1 MFFKVFS
8 FLKVTCFFLLFIFST
23 NLSAMSIKIMLYG
36 DSLMAGYGLTQNENL
51 SSVLMNKIKK
61 NYTEDIDLINAS
73 VSGNTSKDGLA
84 RLKWSLEDKPAV
96 LVLCLGANDML
107 RGIDPTIT
115 KANLNEIITQVKQK
129 NIIVVLSG
137 MLAPD
142 SMGQNYKQQFD
153 NIYPELAKE
162 HQLIFMPFFLQDVAL
177 QEEYLLNDY
186 THPNYEGIKVIA
198 GNLFPYIKKAINLLS
213 S

>member
-1 MFFKVFS
+1 
-8 FLKVTCFFLLFIFST
+8 
-23 NLSAMSIKIMLYG
+23 
-36 DSLMAGYGLTQNENL
+36 
-51 SSVLMNKIKK
+51 
-61 NYTEDIDLINAS
+61 
-73 VSGNTSKDGLA
+73 
-84 RLKWSLEDKPAV
+84 
-96 LVLCLGANDML
+96 ML

-115 KANLNEIITQVKQK
+115 KANLNEIISQVKQK

-177 QEEYLLNDY
+177 QEKYLLNDY
-186 THPNYEGIKVIA
+186 THPNHEGIKVIA

>member
-51 SSVLMNKIKK
+51 SSVLMNIIKK
-61 NYTEDIDLINAS
+61 NYMDIDLINAS

-84 RLKWSLEDKPAV
+84 RLKWSLDVQPAI
-96 LVLCLGANDML
+96 LVLCLGGNDML

-115 KANLNEIITQVKQK
+115 KTNLNAIITQVKK
-129 NIIVVLSG
+129 KKLS
-137 MLAPD
+137 
-142 SMGQNYKQQFD
+142 
-153 NIYPELAKE
+153 
-162 HQLIFMPFFLQDVAL
+162 
-177 QEEYLLNDY
+177 
-186 THPNYEGIKVIA
+186 
-198 GNLFPYIKKAINLLS
+198 
-213 S
+213 

>member
-51 SSVLMNKIKK
+51 SSVLMNIIKK
-61 NYTEDIDLINAS
+61 NYMDIDLINAS

-84 RLKWSLEDKPAV
+84 RLKWSLDDKPAI

-129 NIIVVLSG
+129 KIIIVLSG
-137 MLAPD
+137 MKAFN

-177 QEEYLLNDY
+177 QEKYLLNDY
-186 THPNYEGIKVIA
+186 THPNHEGIKVIA

>member
-8 FLKVTCFFLLFIFST
+8 FMRVACFFLLFFFST

-51 SSVLMNKIKK
+51 SSVLMNKIKE
-61 NYTEDIDLINAS
+61 NNMDIDLINAS
-73 VSGNTSKDGLA
+73 VSGNTSNDGLA
-84 RLKWSLEDKPAV
+84 RLKWSLEDKPEV
-96 LVLCLGANDML
+96 LVLCLGGNDML

-115 KANLNEIITQVKQK
+115 KVNLNKIIIQVKKK
-129 NIIVVLSG
+129 NIIVILAG
-137 MLAPD
+137 MQAPD

-153 NIYPELAKE
+153 NIYPDLAKE

-186 THPNYEGIKVIA
+186 IHPNNEGIKIIA
-198 GNLFPYIKKAINLLS
+198 GNLFPYIKKAINILLS
-213 S
+213 

>member
-1 MFFKVFS
+1 
-8 FLKVTCFFLLFIFST
+8 
-23 NLSAMSIKIMLYG
+23 
-36 DSLMAGYGLTQNENL
+36 
-51 SSVLMNKIKK
+51 
-61 NYTEDIDLINAS
+61 
-73 VSGNTSKDGLA
+73 
-84 RLKWSLEDKPAV
+84 
-96 LVLCLGANDML
+96 LGANDML

-137 MLAPD
+137 MQAPD

-177 QEEYLLNDY
+177 KEEYLLNDY
-186 THPNYEGIKVIA
+186 RHPNNEGIKVIA
-198 GNLFPYIKKAINLLS
+198 GNLLPYIKKAIKF
-213 S
+213 

>member
-61 NYTEDIDLINAS
+61 NYMDIDLINAS

-107 RGIDPTIT
+107 RGINPTIT
-115 KANLNEIITQVKQK
+115 KANLNEIIPQVKKK

-137 MLAPD
+137 MQAPD
-142 SMGQNYKQQFD
+142 NMGQNYKQQFD
-153 NIYPELAKE
+153 NIYPELAK
-162 HQLIFMPFFLQDVAL
+162 
-177 QEEYLLNDY
+177 
-186 THPNYEGIKVIA
+186 
-198 GNLFPYIKKAINLLS
+198 
-213 S
+213 

>member
-1 MFFKVFS
+1 
-8 FLKVTCFFLLFIFST
+8 
-23 NLSAMSIKIMLYG
+23 MSIKIMLYG
-36 DSLMAGYGLTQNENL
+36 DSLMAGYGLTQNKNL
-51 SSVLMNKIKK
+51 SSVLKNKIKK
-61 NYTEDIDLINAS
+61 NYMDFDLINSS

-84 RLKWSLEDKPAV
+84 RLQWSLKDKPTV

-107 RGIDPTIT
+107 RGIDPRII
-115 KANLNEIITQVKQK
+115 KENLSEIIIQAKKK
-129 NIIVVLSG
+129 NIIVILSG

-162 HQLIFMPFFLQDVAL
+162 HQLIFMPFFLKDVAL

-186 THPNYEGIKVIA
+186 MHPNHEGIKIIA
-198 GNLFPYIKKAINLLS
+198 DNLFPYIKSSINILTN
-213 S
+213 

>member
-1 MFFKVFS
+1 MFFKVFN
-8 FLKVTCFFLLFIFST
+8 FLKTICFFLLFIFST
-23 NLSAMSIKIMLYG
+23 NLSAMPIKIMLYG
-36 DSLMAGYGLTQNENL
+36 DSLMAGYGLTQSENL
-51 SSVLMNKIKK
+51 SSMLMNKIKK
-61 NYTEDIDLINAS
+61 NYMNIDLINAS

-177 QEEYLLNDY
+177 QEKYLLNDY
-186 THPNYEGIKVIA
+186 THPNHEGIKIIA
-198 GNLFPYIKKAINLLS
+198 GNLFPYIKEAIHLLS
-213 S
+213 N